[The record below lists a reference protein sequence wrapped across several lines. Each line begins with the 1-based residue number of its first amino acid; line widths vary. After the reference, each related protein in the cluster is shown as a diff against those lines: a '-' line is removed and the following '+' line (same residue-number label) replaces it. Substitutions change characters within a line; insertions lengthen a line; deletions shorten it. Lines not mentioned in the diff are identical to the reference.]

1 MKKFIYLVA
10 TMLLFTQCSEFL
22 EKVPLDSPSDKTFLA
37 NETEIEMAVVG
48 LYTNLWTD
56 WEAMPFFLAFEE
68 LSDNGWDRNTNDVQR
83 LSQGA
88 NDAQSSFARTV
99 WATCY
104 SGIARCN
111 YLINNLANAEE
122 NGLASAEVIN
132 QARAEAQFL
141 RAYYYTYLIDLY
153 GDVPLVLETLALDNA
168 QIPRSPKEEVLNQIF
183 KDYDDAAAVLS
194 TTNNPTSGRP
204 TKQAALA
211 LKARIALYNEKW
223 DVAIAAASEV
233 MAFEG
238 SEVVLDPSF
247 PNLFTYE
254 GQNSKEILFSIQYLF
269 GYQVHPIFRLFGGRN
284 GGGHANKV
292 PSYQLVDSYGCIDG
306 LPIDESPLYNPAK
319 PWDNRDPRLAWTLA
333 LPSSGYSDWQNEPG
347 CIFQGFQFETHR
359 DSVKCYNYHT
369 TPASRVDNQD
379 ALNAYASFSGI
390 NWRKY
395 VNDENYGDVNNCDN
409 NIIVIRYAEVLLIY
423 AEAKARAGQAD
434 ASVYTALNK
443 IRTRA
448 GMPIIEQMGNE
459 ELIYAIARE
468 RRHELSGEGQ
478 RLSDIRR
485 WKIAEDVMNGFILG
499 RMQKSYPTKAPV
511 IDQWGTP
518 DYEAAGIPIA
528 SDVNDPNTS
537 MRTVDRRI
545 FNPNKDYLWPI
556 PYIERQTNP
565 SLTQN
570 PNWE

>member
-1 MKKFIYLVA
+1 MKKYIFLIISV
-10 TMLLFTQCSEFL
+10 LLFFSCDDFL
-22 EKVPLDSPSDKTFLA
+22 DKAPLDSPSDQTFLA

-48 LYTNLWTD
+48 CYTNLWTF
-56 WEAMPFFLAFEE
+56 WEGMPFFLAFEE
-68 LSDNGWDRNTNDVQR
+68 LSDNGWDRNTNDVQK

-88 NDAQSSFARTV
+88 NDANSSFVQTV
-99 WATCY
+99 WSTCY

-111 YLINNLANAEE
+111 YLINNLSKVEGIVSEE
-122 NGLASAEVIN
+122 VLTHAK
-132 QARAEAQFL
+132 AEAQFL
-141 RAYYYTYLIDLY
+141 RAYYYTYLIDLF
-153 GDVPLVLETLALDNA
+153 GDVPLIMETITLENSE
-168 QIPRSPKEEVLNQIF
+168 IPRSPKEEVLTQIF
-183 KDYDDAAAVLS
+183 KDYDDAASVLT
-194 TTNNPTSGRP
+194 TTNRPTSGRP

-233 MAFEG
+233 MKLEG
-238 SEVVLDPSF
+238 SEVIIDPSF
-247 PNLFTYE
+247 PNLFTYQ
-254 GQNSKEILFSIQYLF
+254 GQDSKEILFSIQFLF
-269 GYQVHPIFRLFGGRN
+269 GQKVHPIFRLFGCRN

-292 PSYQLVDSYGCIDG
+292 PSYQLVDSYECKDG
-306 LPIDESPLYNPAK
+306 LAIDKSPLYNPAK
-319 PWDNRDPRLAWTLA
+319 PWDNRDPRLAWTFA
-333 LPSSGYSDWQNEPG
+333 LPSSGYSDWKNEPG
-347 CIFQGFQFETHR
+347 CIFQGFQYETHR
-359 DSVKCYNYHT
+359 DSTKCWNYHT
-369 TPASRVDNQD
+369 TPASYVANQD

-423 AEAKARAGQAD
+423 AEAKVKAGQAD

-448 GMPIIEQMGNE
+448 GMPVIEEMSSD
-459 ELIYAIARE
+459 ELFYAIARE

-485 WKIAEDVMNGFILG
+485 WKIAENVMNGFLLG

-511 IDQWGTP
+511 IDEWGTP
-518 DYEAAGIPIA
+518 DYVAAGIPIA
-528 SDVNDPNTS
+528 SDVNNPNTS
-537 MRTVDRRI
+537 MRTVDKRV

-556 PYIERQTNP
+556 PYIERKTNP
-565 SLTQN
+565 ALTQN